1 LKALAPLWMPWV
13 RKCFRVDGKV
23 ERQLQRIS
31 ACQIQC
37 RLFACK
43 EQLIVGDCGGNLI
56 MSELFAENG

>member
-1 LKALAPLWMPWV
+1 MPWV